1 MGKKKGKVEA
11 FVLDG
16 SVAIAWCFQNETNSY
31 ADVIAARFPAVQA
44 VVPAI
49 WPLEVANVLLV
60 GERRKRC
67 APLDTAYRLASLA
80 ALPITV
86 EDISLTNVWN
96 DVLNLARAQDL
107 SVYDAAYLE
116 LALRRSLPLATLDN
130 KLKDA
135 ALAVGVA
142 MYKP

>member
-1 MGKKKGKVEA
+1 MGKKRAKKGA
-11 FVLDG
+11 FVLDS
-16 SVAIAWCFQNETNSY
+16 SVAIAWCFQDESNPY
-31 ADVIAARFPAVQA
+31 ADAVAARFPAVQA

-67 APLDTAYRLASLA
+67 ASSDTAYRLTVLA
-80 ALPITV
+80 AFPIAV
-86 EDISLTNVWN
+86 EEINRTNVWN
-96 DVLNLARAQDL
+96 EVLNLARAQGL

-116 LALRRSLPLATLDN
+116 LALRRSLPLATLDK

-142 MYKP
+142 IYNP